1 MTYKNCISSV
11 AATLLVATSLLGASN
26 VLAKNENADKNKND
40 KTFKHVASLSISD
53 NSFTWAGPP
62 ALSHYTVSFCD
73 GETFGKI
80 DIDANDEVTTLSFDK
95 QISQVIGKGGQ
106 QFETVN
112 QSCESEPEEPQDE
125 PEDEPNDEPSNN
137 GGGGSDNSGGGGSVA
152 SAEEVLGA
160 STLAFTG
167 TNYLPLILFASFS
180 LLLLV
185 LLFMK
190 LRFPKRKAT
199 VYHENI

>member
-1 MTYKNCISSV
+1 MTYKNYISSI

-26 VLAKNENADKNKND
+26 VLAKNDNTNKND
-40 KTFKHVASLSISD
+40 KVFKHVASLSISD
-53 NSFTWAGPP
+53 NSFTWVGPP

-73 GETFGKI
+73 GETTGKI
-80 DIDANDEVTTLSFDK
+80 DIDANSEVTTLSFDK

-112 QSCESEPEEPQDE
+112 ASCDSEPEEPQDE
-125 PEDEPNDEPSNN
+125 PEDEPNDEPNDN
-137 GGGGSDNSGGGGSVA
+137 GGGSENTGGGSVA

-167 TNYLPLILFASFS
+167 TDYFRVIAFSVFS

-185 LLFMK
+185 LFLMK